1 MDYFGWHSV
10 CLLVSLQMKLQT
22 TTSTTLIDLQKVAAR
37 IEERIYK
44 IAIDFVGWF
53 ILNSFLCNL
62 ISLGINFLFKYLNA
76 CSSVNLNSNTSAL
89 LLIC

>member
-1 MDYFGWHSV
+1 MARKQDHELGLTKKGHVKTIEEKVEAPQCGPFGPIGQTMPI
-10 CLLVSLQMKLQT
+10 LQMKLQT

-44 IAIDFVGWF
+44 IAIDFVR
-53 ILNSFLCNL
+53 C
-62 ISLGINFLFKYLNA
+62 
-76 CSSVNLNSNTSAL
+76 NTSAL